1 MSNKPLIRC
10 IAILLTALTV
20 AGVFPAAAMGA
31 GLPKEG
37 GVSGG
42 TEQLPESCGAQVS
55 MSYTPSTQYASSVYY
70 QNLREVQKSGNQRLD
85 IINAALSQVGY
96 HEGDRKADLDG
107 SNTGGSKN
115 YTEYGY
121 WFGKKV
127 LQQNEGFFYEWCAMF
142 VAWSARQ
149 AGVPK
154 SVINNASYA
163 HAGGNPYYFN
173 VTFRSAGT
181 YVPKPGD
188 LIFYDWADTE
198 RKWDH
203 VGIVLFVENGYVSA
217 VEGNA
222 SEQVLIR
229 RVSINNYEIQGYGCP
244 AYTTGQTNALDPSN
258 YSVPSGELS
267 YGSYGSGV
275 KWLQAALLRL
285 GFPCPVDGSF
295 SANTRRQLKKFQ
307 RAVGLDDTGVC
318 TPAVKNAIRQRL
330 GSGPV
335 VSGDPSSYPVP
346 TRTLKKGMTGED
358 VKWLQAALRKMGASI
373 TIDGDFGPA
382 TETKVKWAQKQLSL
396 TQDGIVGPATRNKI
410 KERIGSSG
418 SSGSSGSTGSSGT
431 GYPVPTRTL
440 RAGMSGSDVK
450 WLQAAFNKLGASF
463 SVTGYFGT
471 ATLAAVKDFQRRN
484 GLAVDGVVGP
494 ATRAKLQSAIGSSQ
508 PGGYPEPTRTLRR
521 GSTGQDV
528 KWVQAALKKI
538 GYTISVDGIFGTGTE
553 NCVLAFQRSTGL
565 TADGIVGPATRR
577 ALKTRI

>member
-31 GLPKEG
+31 GMPKEG
-37 GVSGG
+37 GVTGG
-42 TEQLPESCGAQVS
+42 TEQLPESCGVQVS
-55 MSYTPSTQYASSVYY
+55 MSYTPSSQYASGVYY
-70 QNLREVQKSGNQRLD
+70 QNLREVQKTGNQRLD

-107 SNTGGSKN
+107 SNTAGSKN

-127 LQQNEGFFYEWCAMF
+127 LQQSDGFFYEWCAMF
-142 VAWSARQ
+142 VAWCARQ

-173 VTFRSAGT
+173 VTFHSSGT
-181 YVPKPGD
+181 YTPKPGD

-244 AYTTGQTNALDPSN
+244 AYTAGQTSALNPSN
-258 YSVPSGELS
+258 YTEPTGELS

-285 GFPCPVDGSF
+285 GFPCPIDGSY
-295 SANTRRQLKKFQ
+295 SSNTKRQVKQFQ
-307 RAVGLDDTGVC
+307 RAVGLEATGVC
-318 TPAVKNAIRQRL
+318 TPAVKNAIKQRL

-335 VSGDPSSYPVP
+335 VSGDPASYPVP

-358 VKWLQAALRKMGASI
+358 VKWLQAALRKMGASV

-396 TQDGIVGPATRNKI
+396 TQDGIVGPTTRNKI
-410 KERIGSSG
+410 KARIEGGSSSGTGSSG
-418 SSGSSGSTGSSGT
+418 SGNT
-431 GYPVPTRTL
+431 YPVPTRTL
-440 RAGMSGSDVK
+440 KQGMSGNDVK
-450 WLQAAFNKLGASF
+450 WLQATLNKLGSNF
-463 SVTGYFGT
+463 SVTGYFGS
-471 ATLAAVKDFQRRN
+471 ATLAAVKDFQRKK
-484 GLAVDGVVGP
+484 GLTVDGIVGP
-494 ATRAKLQSAIGSSQ
+494 ATRAKLQSAAGGSQS
-508 PGGYPEPTRTLRR
+508 PGYPEPTRVLRL
-521 GSTGQDV
+521 GSTGRDV

-538 GYTISVDGIFGTGTE
+538 GYAISVDGIFGTGTQ
-553 NCVLAFQRSTGL
+553 NCVLAFQRSAGL
-565 TADGIVGPATRR
+565 SADGVVGPATRK
-577 ALKTRI
+577 ALKARI